1 MNNMRYLTILL
12 LMSLSGC
19 AVQETKQ
26 SNKIYRG
33 CTTAKEIVIG
43 KNIPYIIWE
52 STNVNKNYER
62 IAAATIPGVT
72 PKATF
77 GEVFSVLESN
87 GCKIWLWGGSV
98 RDFLLGKPV
107 FDIDVNFDCPTD
119 TFASIINKAG
129 WQPFEQKGV
138 YFKLGE
144 NDKNAQYEHLEGKHF
159 LESVAASLSD
169 LEYTADSLAYDINS
183 KTILDKS
190 GEGVND
196 ACRKIVR
203 IPTAFGIEN
212 ENTFKAWNIGDQQ
225 SINNMVKKLRGWKLK
240 SIENF
245 KWAPQKNN
253 VSVETYLIKETLPKN
268 RFPTHLFIEEL
279 CWISG
284 GQYSRTT
291 GCSDYACTGRGQAFW
306 RAIEQSLNRKD
317 NIPNL
322 ISTKYL
328 KNTVAAALPQC
339 HINGAK

>member
-1 MNNMRYLTILL
+1 
-12 LMSLSGC
+12 MSLSGC
-19 AVQETKQ
+19 AVQEAKQ
-26 SNKIYRG
+26 NHKIYKG
-33 CTTAKEIVIG
+33 CTTAKERVIG
-43 KNIPYIIWE
+43 KNIPYIIWG
-52 STNVNKNYER
+52 SVNVDKNYER

-77 GEVFSVLESN
+77 GEVFSKLESK

-119 TFASIINKAG
+119 TLASIINEAG
-129 WQPFEQKGV
+129 WQPFKQKGV
-138 YFKLGE
+138 YFKLG
-144 NDKNAQYEHLEGKHF
+144 NNNKNTQYEHLEGKHF

-169 LEYTADSLAYDINS
+169 LEYTANALAYDIES

-196 ACRKIVR
+196 ACQKIVR

-212 ENTFKAWNIGDQQ
+212 ENTFNAWNIESQQ
-225 SINNMVKKLRGWKLK
+225 SINNMIKKLRGWKLK

-245 KWAPQKNN
+245 KWAPKKNN
-253 VSVETYLIKETLPKN
+253 VSVEEYLIKETLLKN
-268 RFPTHLFIEEL
+268 RFPTQLFIEEL

-284 GQYSRTT
+284 GHYSRTT
-291 GCSDYACTGRGQAFW
+291 GCSDYLCQGRGQAFW
-306 RAIEQSLNRKD
+306 QAIEHSLTTRH

-322 ISTKYL
+322 ISTEYL
-328 KNTVAAALPQC
+328 KSTVAAALPKC
-339 HINGAK
+339 HIKGVK